1 MDNLIGQHVTLITT
15 MNNQPICLE
24 SIVNLFSGVLQDV
37 GSRWIVLKYKEGTV
51 GYFAAQHVIGIIEN
65 ETVEPGKTPEV

>member
-15 MNNQPICLE
+15 MKNQPICLE

-51 GYFAAQHVIGIIEN
+51 GYFSTAHVIGIIEN
-65 ETVEPGKTPEV
+65 ETVDGNPGV